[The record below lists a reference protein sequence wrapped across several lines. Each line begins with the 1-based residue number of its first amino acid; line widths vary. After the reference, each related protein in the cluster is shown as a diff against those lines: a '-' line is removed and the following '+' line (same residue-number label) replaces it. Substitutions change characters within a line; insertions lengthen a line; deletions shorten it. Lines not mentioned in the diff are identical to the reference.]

1 MATISLFSHVVRKE
15 NMTCKEI
22 YGLKAIGHWVGV
34 FLNSSSFP
42 IKMLKIKP
50 DPNFFNMLN
59 DIRKVLILIFQIAL
73 NRFFAD
79 TL

>member
-1 MATISLFSHVVRKE
+1 MLATDAK
-15 NMTCKEI
+15 T
-22 YGLKAIGHWVGV
+22 
-34 FLNSSSFP
+34 
-42 IKMLKIKP
+42 LKIKP

-73 NRFFAD
+73 NRFVFIFAD